1 MGTNLT
7 KRRADNRESF
17 ARVLPFDMLSR
28 RISSTQ
34 LKREE
39 DILVIRNWRNVTP
52 VVGHESKLI
61 WSIFRAQSAE
71 GREENEA
78 VLLGFSGLTL
88 HRLQGGLDGD
98 YHEHEA
104 TEQVYYFLS
113 GTGRMKIDG
122 EIYEVREGDAVHIPP
137 RVKHQLSNP
146 GDDWVEHLIISAQVA
161 G

>member
-1 MGTNLT
+1 M
-7 KRRADNRESF
+7 
-17 ARVLPFDMLSR
+17 
-28 RISSTQ
+28 
-34 LKREE
+34 
-39 DILVIRNWRNVTP
+39 VIRNWRNVTP

-71 GREENEA
+71 GRDENEA

-113 GTGRMKIDG
+113 GQGQMKIDG
-122 EIYEVREGDAVHIPP
+122 RYTRCARATQYTFRRRSSTSFPTLGTIG
-137 RVKHQLSNP
+137 SNT
-146 GDDWVEHLIISAQVA
+146 
-161 G
+161 

>member
-1 MGTNLT
+1 M
-7 KRRADNRESF
+7 
-17 ARVLPFDMLSR
+17 
-28 RISSTQ
+28 
-34 LKREE
+34 
-39 DILVIRNWRNVTP
+39 VIRNWRNVTP

-71 GREENEA
+71 GLDENEA

-113 GTGRMKIDG
+113 GQGRMKIDG

-137 RVKHQLSNP
+137 KVKHQLSNP

-161 G
+161 E

>member
-1 MGTNLT
+1 M
-7 KRRADNRESF
+7 
-17 ARVLPFDMLSR
+17 
-28 RISSTQ
+28 
-34 LKREE
+34 
-39 DILVIRNWRNVTP
+39 VIRNWRNVTP

-113 GTGRMKIDG
+113 GQGQMKIDG

-137 RVKHQLSNP
+137 KVKHQISNTGGRLDRALDHQRP
-146 GDDWVEHLIISAQVA
+146 SRRVDVA
-161 G
+161 SNSPAHGRRHGR

>member
-1 MGTNLT
+1 M
-7 KRRADNRESF
+7 
-17 ARVLPFDMLSR
+17 
-28 RISSTQ
+28 
-34 LKREE
+34 
-39 DILVIRNWRNVTP
+39 VIRNWRNVTP

-88 HRLQGGLDGD
+88 HRLQGGLEGD

-113 GTGRMKIDG
+113 GQGQGQIRSTGKYTKCARATQCTFRRG
-122 EIYEVREGDAVHIPP
+122 SSTSFPTLGTTG
-137 RVKHQLSNP
+137 S
-146 GDDWVEHLIISAQVA
+146 ST
-161 G
+161 